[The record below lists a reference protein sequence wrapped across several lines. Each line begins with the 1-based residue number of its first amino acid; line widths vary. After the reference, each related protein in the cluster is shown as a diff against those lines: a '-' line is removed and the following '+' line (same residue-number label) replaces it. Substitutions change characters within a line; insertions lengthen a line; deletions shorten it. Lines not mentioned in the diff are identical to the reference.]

1 MVVYGQDVALE
12 RRLMDIE
19 HDEVLGNDNL
29 DGENGVFLS
38 FIKHVQSN
46 SRTFKEQNKTPRR
59 GSYHVIENDPW
70 HMRMVRHSV
79 MDHSGWR
86 TWMMSR
92 MVSRRS
98 VVEWTS

>member
-1 MVVYGQDVALE
+1 
-12 RRLMDIE
+12 MDIE

-38 FIKHVQSN
+38 FIKHVQSKYIQ
-46 SRTFKEQNKTPRR
+46 RILLDDEDRD
-59 GSYHVIENDPW
+59 HVIENDPW

>member
-1 MVVYGQDVALE
+1 MVYDQDVALE
-12 RRLMDIE
+12 RKLTDIE

-38 FIKHVQSN
+38 FIKHVQSKYIQ
-46 SRTFKEQNKTPRR
+46 RILLDDEDRD
-59 GSYHVIENDPW
+59 HVIENDPW

-79 MDHSGWR
+79 VDHSGWW

-98 VVEWTS
+98 VMEWTP